1 MTALYDLSIPV
12 DHVFKLPWLFQI
24 NARISLV
31 SSIKHIEI
39 LMGITMTLGF
49 QGAAVVKNPPVNAE
63 DTGSIRETQVQ
74 SLGRKDPL
82 EKKMTT
88 HSHILA
94 WKNPMDRGA

>member
-63 DTGSIRETQVQ
+63 DTGSIPG
-74 SLGRKDPL
+74 SGRSPGEGNDNPL
-82 EKKMTT
+82 PYSCLE
-88 HSHILA
+88 I
-94 WKNPMDRGA
+94 PMDRRV